1 MNDDTHDDERDDPQP
16 VENGLQPEWA
26 RVATDDDERQYLD
39 REHQAHISEVENCDA
54 AAGKREN
61 ATSKT
66 GLMVEQEQG
75 LTGQRKSLGSDEHL
89 NAIEQ
94 SGWFAYERLI
104 RVGSRLAMILDAIL
118 WTGLWAGIWWLWK
131 QYYEDSDGAVPV
143 WLYFIGLPLV
153 PLAGLLAARAAKGL
167 GQHVAVTR
175 FTNPDSVKQT
185 IDTQIQV
192 AGKSAVIAGALLL
205 AIMALTFFA
214 PPNWSSWVSYL
225 GGLVAFGAN
234 IALGFSAGVG
244 GNAAD
249 ILAKPTIRDSI
260 DCQVDMKRRTR
271 RILRKYLKAAVLAA
285 VLFGF
290 SGGARAAEAVWV
302 WAIDITDSVDRAQA
316 DAAVGQLIEIAPE
329 RAARLGADAILIV
342 KFDQAVML
350 SEMIWIPV
358 PADLALVDCSRAKPT
373 PMLTK
378 GIGMLSPTQAAGRK
392 QDAIEACSTRLLAE
406 QQAHAE
412 QLRAFK
418 ERLRASTQV
427 TPRAD
432 VRTRI
437 VPLLEWL
444 VSRPSTVAID
454 VITDGVDNSGVP
466 LSGLQVPERVQVTFI
481 ITRPNPKRKS
491 PTVDQV
497 LAAVEAWGRLSG
509 VRVTSAGEYAGVW
522 ERTE

>member
-1 MNDDTHDDERDDPQP
+1 MKDNIHDDDQGDLHP
-16 VENGLQPEWA
+16 VEDGPRLKPVEA
-26 RVATDDDERQYLD
+26 ADEEEDRAHLD

-54 AAGKREN
+54 ATGKREN

-66 GLMVEQEQG
+66 GLMVEQEQE

-153 PLAGLLAARAAKGL
+153 PLASLLAARAAKGL
-167 GQHVAVTR
+167 GQHVTVTR

-185 IDTQIQV
+185 IDTQIRV

-214 PPNWSSWVSYL
+214 PPSWSSWVSYL

-249 ILAKPTIRDSI
+249 ILAKPTIRDNI
-260 DCQVDMKRRTR
+260 DCQVHMKRRTR
-271 RILRKYLKAAVLAA
+271 RILRKYLKAVVLAT
-285 VLFGF
+285 VLLGL
-290 SGGARAAEAVWV
+290 SGISHAAEAVWV
-302 WAIDITDSVDRAQA
+302 WAIDVTDSVDRAQG

-342 KFDQAVML
+342 KFGQDVML

-358 PADLALVDCSRAKPT
+358 PTELALVDCSRAKPK

-392 QDAIEACSTRLLAE
+392 QDAVEACSTRLLAE
-406 QQAHAE
+406 QQVHAE
-412 QLRAFK
+412 QLQLLK
-418 ERLRASTQV
+418 ERLHASTRV
-427 TPRAD
+427 TPRAN

-454 VITDGVDNSGVP
+454 VVTDGIDNSGIP
-466 LSGLQVPERVQVTFI
+466 LSRLQIPERVMVTFI
-481 ITRPNPKRKS
+481 ITRPNPKRKR
-491 PTVDQV
+491 PTVDDV
-497 LAAVEAWGRLSG
+497 LSAAEAWSRLPG
-509 VRVTSAGEYAGVW
+509 VMLMSAGEYAGIW